1 MGTSSNEISDLDL
14 QALADNAL
22 TAEERTALMERVQ
35 KSPEAQERLEDL
47 LYQKESIK
55 AWWKNKPQ
63 N

>member
-1 MGTSSNEISDLDL
+1 MGAGSNDISDLDL

-22 TAEERTALMERVQ
+22 SPEERSALMERVQ
-35 KSPEAQERLEDL
+35 KSPEAQERLDDL
-47 LYQKESIK
+47 LHQKKSIK